1 MTWRFRSLRSFFGL
15 DHSYSESVYEQMF
28 ALVYH
33 GKISLIEAYNLPIG
47 LRVWFIKRLK
57 RQFDEEKNRQE
68 DAQKQARRPQR
79 FR

>member
-1 MTWRFRSLRSFFGL
+1 
-15 DHSYSESVYEQMF
+15 MF

-57 RQFDEEKNRQE
+57 RQFEEEKTRQE
-68 DAQKQARRPQR
+68 DAQKQARGSQR